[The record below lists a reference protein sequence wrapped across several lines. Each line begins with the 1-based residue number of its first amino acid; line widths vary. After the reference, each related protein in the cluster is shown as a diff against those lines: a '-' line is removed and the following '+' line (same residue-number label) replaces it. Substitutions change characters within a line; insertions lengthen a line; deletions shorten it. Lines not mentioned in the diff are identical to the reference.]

1 MALKLFTVL
10 QKKEKLFY
18 GYISKGRF
26 YKNRELTKRSD
37 VKDISNYITLKQ
49 FLKKHK
55 DSPILNELNIEK
67 IKAKNIYLLNQVV
80 GLPKDFFEVMWW
92 GKFNKKC
99 EKCRM
104 DCKQSH
110 KVVIE
115 RCPNYE
121 LQN

>member
-1 MALKLFTVL
+1 MALKIFTVL
-10 QKKEKLFY
+10 QKKGKWFN

-26 YKNRELTKRSD
+26 HKNQELTRRSD
-37 VKDISNYITLKQ
+37 VKNINDYITLKQ

-55 DSPILNELNIEK
+55 DSPILNELDVEK
-67 IKAKNIYLLNQVV
+67 VKAENIYLLNQVI

-99 EKCRM
+99 ESCKEG
-104 DCKQSH
+104 CKQSY

-115 RCPNYE
+115 KCSKYVKI
-121 LQN
+121 